1 MTVPSIRLTGPASII
16 EAVPYLLGFTPADS
30 LVLVG
35 LRGAKIT
42 VTARIDLDDLTRPD
56 ALSHLTIALAD
67 QAQSSSVLA
76 LTYGTPREPERIAS
90 AVAASGMQLLDHL
103 RVADGRYWS
112 LTCNEPQCCPA
123 EGRPIPTDNEV
134 AAEFVGLGASKTD
147 SRGELAAIFTP
158 ADTAGRL
165 WPLIHTA
172 EAATATGDN
181 RSHSDTQA
189 LLQAAERDSR
199 LWTDEETAELGVALT
214 NLAVRDAAWLAVDA
228 GRLDGRKLF
237 LHLAH
242 HLPEHYRAAP
252 LFLFAWKS
260 WREGNGALASIAV
273 EHVLHA
279 DPAYSAA
286 DLLQVALARAIDPR
300 RMPALQLPNG

>member
-35 LRGAKIT
+35 LRGANIT
-42 VTARIDLDDLTRPD
+42 VTARIDLNDLTRPD
-56 ALSHLTIALAD
+56 ALTHLTTALAD

-76 LTYGTPREPERIAS
+76 LTYGTPRDPDRIAN

-103 RVADGRYWS
+103 RVANGRYWS
-112 LTCNEPQCCPA
+112 LTCNEPQCCPT
-123 EGRPIPTDNEV
+123 EGRPIPTDNTV

-147 SRGELAAIFTP
+147 SRSELAAIFTP
-158 ADTAGRL
+158 ADTASRL

-172 EAATATGDN
+172 EAATGDD

-189 LLQAAERDSR
+189 LLQAAERNSR
-199 LWTDEETAELGVALT
+199 LWTDEETAQLGVALT

-228 GRLDGRKLF
+228 GHLDGRELF

-252 LFLFAWKS
+252 LFLFGWKS

-273 EHVLHA
+273 EHALHA
-279 DPAYSAA
+279 DPTYSAA

-300 RMPALQLPNG
+300 RMPAIQLPNG